1 MHMQGVEHTAAG
13 AKIDEPE
20 RTAPTQAVQES
31 ESSQADAL
39 TTAAAAISLAQAQA
53 QQATSA
59 SASPDPILVSPPVA
73 AHPPQDQAFQA
84 PALQTA
90 ISDIS
95 AIPASAPGPRASTSR
110 ATDTQ
115 QATPAPAPA
124 PNSNVILGAA
134 PLFAARP
141 EIKLEVPTTS
151 NALDTE
157 SSPPPSP
164 SPVSDILWRLHD
176 VFHNASG
183 PAMYRLS
190 DNDEVYLTELTR
202 GYYKKFFGRVAEIKL
217 RDC

>member
-1 MHMQGVEHTAAG
+1 MQGIEHTAAG
-13 AKIDEPE
+13 AELAEPE
-20 RTAPTQAVQES
+20 APAPTQVAQNS

-39 TTAAAAISLAQAQA
+39 ATAAAAISLAQAQA
-53 QQATSA
+53 QQARTA
-59 SASPDPILVSPPVA
+59 NASPDPILVSPPVA
-73 AHPPQDQAFQA
+73 AHPPQDQASQA
-84 PALQTA
+84 PTIQKA
-90 ISDIS
+90 IS
-95 AIPASAPGPRASTSR
+95 AISAISVPAPGPRTSTLQVP
-110 ATDTQ
+110 ATQ

-124 PNSNVILGAA
+124 PNSNVILGPA
-134 PLFAARP
+134 PLVAARP
-141 EIKLEVPTTS
+141 ETKLEVPTTS

-157 SSPPPSP
+157 SSPPLSP

-176 VFHNASG
+176 VFHTASG

>member
-1 MHMQGVEHTAAG
+1 MQGIEHTEAG
-13 AKIDEPE
+13 AELAEPE
-20 RTAPTQAVQES
+20 AAAPTQAAQKS

-39 TTAAAAISLAQAQA
+39 ATAAAAISLAQAQA

-59 SASPDPILVSPPVA
+59 NASPDPILVSPPGA
-73 AHPPQDQAFQA
+73 THPPQDQAFQA
-84 PALQTA
+84 PTLQMA
-90 ISDIS
+90 ISAIS
-95 AIPASAPGPRASTSR
+95 AIPAPAPEPRASTSR
-110 ATDTQ
+110 APATQ
-115 QATPAPAPA
+115 QATPAPA

-134 PLFAARP
+134 PLVAARP
-141 EIKLEVPTTS
+141 EIKLEVLIIS

-157 SSPPPSP
+157 SSPPLSP

-176 VFHNASG
+176 VFHTASG